1 MITYLKEK
9 NIKYMQC
16 ILFSQINKQIYKQV
30 LSAQN
35 SSLNFKPTSH

>member
-16 ILFSQINKQIYKQV
+16 ILFSQIYKQV